1 MRTVK
6 EIFNDYEKK
15 FNETIAI
22 PRTCQDIEEF
32 LEAIGGE
39 NVISNN
45 EIFFE
50 NTDDGLVL
58 KNTVI
63 ESNSAIVENTTRPV
77 IENRVETNN

>member
-32 LEAIGGE
+32 LEE
-39 NVISNN
+39 
-45 EIFFE
+45 
-50 NTDDGLVL
+50 
-58 KNTVI
+58 
-63 ESNSAIVENTTRPV
+63 VEKC
-77 IENRVETNN
+77 IKENRKIAEDKWYGEHEEGVLY

>member
-32 LEAIGGE
+32 LEE
-39 NVISNN
+39 
-45 EIFFE
+45 
-50 NTDDGLVL
+50 
-58 KNTVI
+58 
-63 ESNSAIVENTTRPV
+63 VEKC
-77 IENRVETNN
+77 IKENRKIDEDKWYGEYKEGVLY